1 MKPIRSFYQPS
12 GLMCIVSWSW
22 MLCLGLLS
30 LIIQLEITHVNFW
43 SVIIFVLFVLFVVVA
58 IKRRTIYIDKNR
70 LFLGRM
76 FYHFDTV
83 ALNQLEDVVI
93 TKHKIKFT
101 LNGET
106 NQYFV
111 GEAVL
116 SQLRTHFNK

>member
-1 MKPIRSFYQPS
+1 
-12 GLMCIVSWSW
+12 MCIVSWSW

-106 NQYFV
+106 SQYFV

-116 SQLRTHFNK
+116 SQLRAHFNK